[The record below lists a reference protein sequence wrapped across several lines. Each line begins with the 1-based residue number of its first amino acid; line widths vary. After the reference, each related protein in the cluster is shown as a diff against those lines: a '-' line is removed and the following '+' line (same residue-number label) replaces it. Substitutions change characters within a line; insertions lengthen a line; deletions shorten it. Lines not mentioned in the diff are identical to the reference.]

1 MIHFLSLWDLEGDQ
15 LNYLLQEAIRLKT
28 AYQHGDRPPLL
39 AGRVLGLV
47 FEKPS
52 LRTRASFEAAMA
64 QMGGTS
70 VFLSNPDG
78 AMGVRESVPD
88 FARTLSQYADAVVLR
103 TFKHRTVE
111 EFAAHSL
118 CPVINGLSDA
128 DHPCQPLAD
137 LMTVQQGFGEVRGP
151 PLVFAGD

>member
-1 MIHFLSLWDLEGDQ
+1 MRHFLTLLELSADE
-15 LNYLLQEAIRLKT
+15 LKRLLTEAARLK
-28 AYQHGDRPPLL
+28 AGLQRGERPPLL

-64 QMGGTS
+64 QLGGTS
-70 VFLSNPDG
+70 LFLSAPDG

-103 TFKHRTVE
+103 TFRHQTAE
-111 EFAAHSL
+111 DFAAHSA
-118 CPVINGLSDA
+118 CP
-128 DHPCQPLAD
+128 
-137 LMTVQQGFGEVRGP
+137 
-151 PLVFAGD
+151 